1 MTEVFKIGDYFI
13 WAYNYQQAFDLYLKT
28 MTAKKKLLSYGDES
42 QEEIQRMLNEVY
54 GSENV

>member
-13 WAYNYQQAFDLYLKT
+13 WAYNYQQAFDLYVKT

-54 GSENV
+54 GENV